1 MVRGSLSFA
10 SYLNGKNVVKW
21 AVIKIKEREI
31 EEVYD
36 QLDRISWIED
46 TLASSFIRDV
56 VDVFDV
62 ELRLSLNDFCL
73 LNLSI
78 LG

>member
-31 EEVYD
+31 EEVYN

>member
-1 MVRGSLSFA
+1 
-10 SYLNGKNVVKW
+10 VKW

-31 EEVYD
+31 EEVYN
-36 QLDRISWIED
+36 QLDRIPWIED